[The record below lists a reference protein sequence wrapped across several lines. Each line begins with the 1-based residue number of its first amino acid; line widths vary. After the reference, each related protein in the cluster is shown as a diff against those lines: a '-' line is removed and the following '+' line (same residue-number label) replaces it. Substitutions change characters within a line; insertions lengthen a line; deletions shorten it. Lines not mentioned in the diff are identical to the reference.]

1 MDYQTTGQSYRR
13 PVVQPYFDWILFAA
27 YLSKIWQRFLKTN
40 VDKMY
45 YKNFTHFLMS
55 KYVFSRGFLFKIL
68 ALCMVNIQEWFQIK
82 SRIWWYAYIIY
93 LVSLNFKLITKH
105 FRICA
110 KKFSALLKAQVVPET
125 SFYSVLIVEI
135 PKWSWILLQIATK
148 INILTFDF
156 LSLEYKLPFGCQKT
170 LAGIFSSNLG
180 CFNNLLRPN
189 YSNQWP
195 Q

>member
-1 MDYQTTGQSYRR
+1 MICPKNKSASHCPTELFPIYPNNQWTIRQRDNHI
-13 PVVQPYFDWILFAA
+13 VVPSSNRIKLKIDWILFAA

-135 PKWSWILLQIATK
+135 PKWSWILPQIDK
-148 INILTFDF
+148 N
-156 LSLEYKLPFGCQKT
+156 
-170 LAGIFSSNLG
+170 
-180 CFNNLLRPN
+180 
-189 YSNQWP
+189 
-195 Q
+195 